1 MGQKFFIP
9 DQIIFG
15 KDALE
20 DSKDIINTFGHK
32 ALIVTGSSRTSGEYA
47 KQVTEVLEALGVAYT
62 VFNGIS
68 GEPTDR
74 MITDGVTVYRQE
86 QCDFLIGIGGGSPL
100 DAMKAI
106 AILAAKGGEIADYLG
121 KEVNESVPPMVA
133 IPTTAGTGSE
143 ATQFT
148 IVTDT
153 KTQVKMLLKGSS
165 FMPTLAVVD
174 PRYTISMPQETTVA
188 TGMDALTHAV
198 EAYTSRKAQPLSD
211 NFAISAV
218 KRIFAYLSTAF
229 HDGRNTEAREQ
240 MALAA
245 LEAGIAFNNSSVT
258 LVHGMSRPIG
268 ALFHVPH
275 GLSNTMLIK
284 ECLNFALEGA
294 YERFGEL
301 GRQIGAA
308 DKKDSDKEA
317 SEKFLQAISD
327 LCRECQVPTLE
338 EYGID
343 REEFFGAIEKMAEDA
358 IKSGSPSNTK
368 KPVVKDELVQI
379 YKSLW
384 NKGA

>member
-1 MGQKFFIP
+1 MGQKFYMP

-15 KDALE
+15 HNALE
-20 DSKDIINTFGHK
+20 DSIDILKTFGHK
-32 ALIVTGSSRTSGEYA
+32 ALIVTGSSMTSSEYA
-47 KQVTEVLEALGVAYT
+47 KQVMNLLEENHIKST
-62 VFNGIS
+62 IFNHIT
-68 GEPTDR
+68 GEPTDT
-74 MITDGVTVYRQE
+74 MIMEGLHTYCQE
-86 QCDFLIGIGGGSPL
+86 ECDFLIGIGGGSPL

-106 AILAAKGGEIADYLG
+106 AILAANGGKIADYLG
-121 KEVNESVPPMVA
+121 QDVSKAVPPMVA

-148 IVTDT
+148 IITDT
-153 KTQVKMLLKGSS
+153 TTKVKMLLKGSS
-165 FMPTLAVVD
+165 FMPTLAIVD
-174 PRYTISMPQETTVA
+174 PGYSISLPQEITVA

-198 EAYTSRKAQPLSD
+198 EAYTSKKAQPLSD

-218 KRIFAYLSTAF
+218 KRIFTYLPMVYQ
-229 HDGRNTEAREQ
+229 DGKNTQAREQ
-240 MALAA
+240 MTLAA

-284 ECLNFALEGA
+284 ECLRFALEGT

-308 DKKDSDKEA
+308 DKSHSDQEA
-317 SEKFLQAISD
+317 AERFLQGIEE
-327 LCRECQVPTLE
+327 LCGGCNVPTLE
-338 EYGID
+338 QYGIN
-343 REEFFGAIEKMAEDA
+343 REEFFGAIDKMAEDA
-358 IKSGSPSNTK
+358 LKSGSPSNTK
-368 KPVVKDELVQI
+368 RSVNKEELIQI